1 MNNYEVTVSH
11 KWNMIVEAESEEDA
25 KAQALALD
33 EEIPCDDMGT
43 DVEVVGLPRVTVLNE
58 SAFTD
63 LDGMTQG
70 DGFHALCGL
79 EHKFG

>member
-43 DVEVVGLPRVTVLNE
+43 DVEVVELPRVTVLNE
-58 SAFTD
+58 SRLSGRLASR
-63 LDGMTQG
+63 
-70 DGFHALCGL
+70 ALRKSVI
-79 EHKFG
+79 EARKDA